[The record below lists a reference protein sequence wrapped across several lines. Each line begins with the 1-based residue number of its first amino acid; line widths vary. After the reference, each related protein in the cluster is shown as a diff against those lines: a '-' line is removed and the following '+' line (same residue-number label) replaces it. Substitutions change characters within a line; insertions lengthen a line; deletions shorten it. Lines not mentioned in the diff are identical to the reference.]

1 MTILTSHRSAVL
13 TSLLPCFLRA
23 CHRREYTRMS
33 QLYIPM
39 VTSDVSAANAASDSA
54 KSVSFLHRAGFIRQ
68 VSPSSWILV
77 QRSCLNMPVLQQ
89 TVIRWH
95 LHLTAAGSAGGG
107 KD

>member
-1 MTILTSHRSAVL
+1 
-13 TSLLPCFLRA
+13 
-23 CHRREYTRMS
+23 MS

-68 VSPSSWILV
+68 VSPSSSILV

-95 LHLTAAGSAGGG
+95 LHLAAAGSAGGG